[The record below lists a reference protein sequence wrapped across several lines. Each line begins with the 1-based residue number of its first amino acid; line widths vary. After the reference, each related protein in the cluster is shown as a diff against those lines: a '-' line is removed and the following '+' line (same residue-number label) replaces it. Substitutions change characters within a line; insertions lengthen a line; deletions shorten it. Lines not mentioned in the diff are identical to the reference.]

1 MLSVS
6 HQLLASHIG
15 HQQAKVSQQLLASS
29 LVNNK
34 TISSQ
39 CSAGGGKC

>member
-15 HQQAKVSQQLLASS
+15 HPLAKVSQQLLAPS
-29 LVNNK
+29 LVNNE

-39 CSAGGGKC
+39 CSARYGK